1 MTPCTQPAQI
11 DVVSHGGKG
20 PEISVVNTASTMPD
34 APRAQRGGV
43 LPTRDGTAGAKTT
56 IHSKVGAGIADAT

>member
-1 MTPCTQPAQI
+1 
-11 DVVSHGGKG
+11 
-20 PEISVVNTASTMPD
+20 VNTASIMPD

-43 LPTRDGTAGAKTT
+43 LPTRDGAAGAKTT